1 MGMELQLGVRLAEP
15 FFNINNNNNHNHN
28 NHNHNNN
35 NNKVWSPECL
45 DSDPFEACEALHED

>member
-1 MGMELQLGVRLAEP
+1 MGMELQLGARLAEL
-15 FFNINNNNNHNHN
+15 FFNI
-28 NHNHNNN
+28 NN